1 MKIKYLI
8 LFLLLIAA
16 TLATLGQRVETY
28 ADSSRQLSVTQIKAI
43 YAQGRF
49 TPLVK
54 NRLLQ
59 NYTTANH
66 WLHLRLPPGSRR
78 LQYLEIENPRLNQ
91 VVFYQMVGDSLI
103 DEVVTGD
110 SLPFGSRRFA
120 HYQWVFQVLPDA
132 TQPTDVFVKVAKY
145 GEVLSTGVRLWEPAA
160 FENFG
165 RSRYLLWG
173 ILAGMT
179 GLILLLN
186 GMVWLATADVLY
198 GWFMAIVVVS
208 AFHLGVAS
216 GLFFQYLWPNT
227 PMINEW
233 YPQTLSAWLIVLF
246 QVHFMQKFI
255 NQTAQNSRVF
265 RFVNAFKYG
274 IIAATVLTISLL
286 MLRAVPA
293 FYFQVLLILT
303 LLFSLMVVPLAIL
316 SLRERLRQREP
327 IILFYMGI
335 TTVQFLTLGLF
346 FVNMALSRAG
356 RPLFAFPNE
365 GLVLVN
371 YLVDLILLAPG
382 VLYFGFK
389 RYRQQNEQLLTTLH
403 QQEQAQSERVIEAL
417 EMERSRMAEDLYD
430 DVGAMLSTAIGY
442 VSSVQRKPEVREKF
456 PLLTEARRLL
466 DRAVENLRTVSH
478 NLMPKNFAELGL
490 AQSLAET
497 IDKVQA
503 ATDIRFQ
510 YLVVGNERRLDTGTE
525 VQIFRI
531 AAELINDIMKNS
543 QASEATLQLVFHE
556 NHLLLIAEDNGPEPP
571 EYTNLQSKVAF
582 LNGKIDTDI
591 SPDGV
596 TVVVEI
602 PH

>member
-1 MKIKYLI
+1 MKIRYSIVL
-8 LFLLLIAA
+8 LFLLAH
-16 TLATLGQRVETY
+16 TTLGQRVETF
-28 ADSSRQLSVTQIKAI
+28 ADSTRQLTVTRIKEL
-43 YAQGRF
+43 YTQKQFRQL
-49 TPLVK
+49 PE
-54 NRLLQ
+54 NRLKH
-59 NYTTANH
+59 NNATATH

-78 LQYLEIENPRLNQ
+78 LQYLEIENPRLNH
-91 VVFYQMVGDSLI
+91 VAFYQMVGDSLI
-103 DEVVTGD
+103 DQVITGD
-110 SLPFGSRRFA
+110 SLPFGTRRFT
-120 HYQWVFQVLPDA
+120 HYQWVFPVLNDS
-132 TQPTDVFVKVAKY
+132 TQPTDIFVQVAKY
-145 GEVLSTGVRLWEPAA
+145 GEVLNTRVHLWEPGT
-160 FENFG
+160 FENSG

-173 ILAGMT
+173 VLAGIT
-179 GLILLLN
+179 GIILLLN
-186 GMVWLATADVLY
+186 GIVWLATIDVLY

-208 AFHLGVAS
+208 AFHLGAAS
-216 GLFFQYLWPNT
+216 GLFFQYLWPNM
-227 PMINEW
+227 PIINDW

-255 NQTAQNSRVF
+255 GQTAQNSRVF
-265 RFVNAFKYG
+265 RVVNTFKYG
-274 IIAATVLTISLL
+274 IIAATALTIFLL
-286 MLRAVPA
+286 LLRAVPA
-293 FYFQVLLILT
+293 SYFRVLLLLT
-303 LLFSLMVVPLAIL
+303 LFFSLMVVPLAIL

-346 FVNMALSRAG
+346 FVNMALGRAG
-356 RPLFAFPNE
+356 RPLFDFTNE
-365 GLVLVN
+365 GLVLTN
-371 YLVDLILLAPG
+371 YLVDLLLLAPG

-389 RYRQQNEQLLTTLH
+389 RYRQENEQLLTTLH

-503 ATDIRFQ
+503 ATDIHFQ
-510 YLVVGNERRLDTGTE
+510 YLVVGTERRLDTSTE

-543 QASEATLQLVFHE
+543 HASEATLQLVFHE
-556 NHLLLIAEDNGPEPP
+556 SHLLLIAEDNGPEPP
-571 EYTNLQSKVAF
+571 EYINLQSKVAF
-582 LNGKIDTDI
+582 LNGKIDSDI

-602 PH
+602 PFK

>member
-1 MKIKYLI
+1 MTV
-8 LFLLLIAA
+8 AHD
-16 TLATLGQRVETY
+16 TLGQRVGNY
-28 ADSSRQLSVTQIKAI
+28 ADSTAI
-43 YAQGRF
+43 WG
-49 TPLVK
+49 
-54 NRLLQ
+54 
-59 NYTTANH
+59 
-66 WLHLRLPPGSRR
+66 
-78 LQYLEIENPRLNQ
+78 
-91 VVFYQMVGDSLI
+91 VV
-103 DEVVTGD
+103 
-110 SLPFGSRRFA
+110 
-120 HYQWVFQVLPDA
+120 
-132 TQPTDVFVKVAKY
+132 
-145 GEVLSTGVRLWEPAA
+145 
-160 FENFG
+160 
-165 RSRYLLWG
+165 
-173 ILAGMT
+173 AGMT

-186 GMVWLATADVLY
+186 GTVWLATADALS

-216 GLFFQYLWPNT
+216 GLFFRYLWPDAPIVND
-227 PMINEW
+227 W
-233 YPQTLSAWLIVLF
+233 YLQTLSAWLIVLF

-255 NQTAQNSRVF
+255 GQTAQNSRVF
-265 RFVNAFKYG
+265 PFVNAFKYG
-274 IIAATVLTISLL
+274 IIAATALTVSLL
-286 MLRAVPA
+286 LLRAVPA
-293 FYFQVLLILT
+293 FYLQVLFILT
-303 LLFSLMVVPLAIL
+303 LFFSLMVVPLAIV

-327 IILFYMGI
+327 VILFYTGI

-346 FVNMALSRAG
+346 FVNMALNRAG
-356 RPLFAFPNE
+356 RPLFAFTNE

-403 QQEQAQSERVIEAL
+403 QQEQAQSKRIIEAL

-543 QASEATLQLVFHE
+543 HASKATLQLVFHE

-591 SPDGV
+591 SPNGV

-602 PH
+602 PY